1 MIFFH
6 VHFQLSYTS
15 ITTRLVYMY
24 IHDSEQLIAVNTDTL
39 STSDVDAKQMLS
51 IRTFGDNFAHARV
64 KGHDFENGEYL
75 NSK

>member
-1 MIFFH
+1 MCTY
-6 VHFQLSYTS
+6 LYTMVKPGLA
-15 ITTRLVYMY
+15 IKYPQKLPLR
-24 IHDSEQLIAVNTDTL
+24 
-39 STSDVDAKQMLS
+39 

>member
-1 MIFFH
+1 MKRKLKNKSYRRF
-6 VHFQLSYTS
+6 LSVARILYLPYP
-15 ITTRLVYMY
+15 RRVR
-24 IHDSEQLIAVNTDTL
+24 HRAFATL
-39 STSDVDAKQMLS
+39 Q